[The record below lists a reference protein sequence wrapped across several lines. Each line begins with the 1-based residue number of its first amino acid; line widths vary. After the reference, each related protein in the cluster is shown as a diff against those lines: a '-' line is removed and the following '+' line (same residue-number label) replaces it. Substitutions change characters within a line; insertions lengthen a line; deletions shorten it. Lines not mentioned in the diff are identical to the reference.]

1 MSIIDHLWIID
12 YWMADSN
19 CSPWIFDYGAPHLWI
34 INHQSDHERPPS
46 DPLWPWKW
54 PTCDAVTPQLTM
66 NHPLVN
72 SWPMNAPLVNSCW
85 LWLACDIKIYGL
97 WQCCC
102 DGLKFNLL
110 GAQLLPLHPNQ
121 KMTSWECAII
131 TGHPNIYAAALPHY
145 SANAEVKAW
154 EQN

>member
-1 MSIIDHLWIID
+1 
-12 YWMADSN
+12 
-19 CSPWIFDYGAPHLWI
+19 
-34 INHQSDHERPPS
+34 
-46 DPLWPWKW
+46 
-54 PTCDAVTPQLTM
+54 
-66 NHPLVN
+66 
-72 SWPMNAPLVNSCW
+72 MNAPLVNSCW
-85 LWLACDIKIYGL
+85 LWLACDFKIYGL

-131 TGHPNIYAAALPHY
+131 TWHPNIYAAALPHY

-154 EQN
+154 EQNKMPSLKCTSGKSSTLPSPFQNNLSLKLWAGVYMLQ